1 MEKYCKQGEMMISD
15 KSYKSYSM
23 KQASRQLKNIVSFVE
38 RGHSVGLTRNGEPIA
53 MLVSVAEYQALR
65 SLPKQDFW
73 GALKEF
79 RCRYA
84 DEPDDCQ
91 EVFSGIR
98 ETSPGRDVS
107 W

>member
-1 MEKYCKQGEMMISD
+1 MIAD
-15 KSYKSYSM
+15 KSYSM
-23 KQASRQLKNIVSFVE
+23 KQAARQLRNIVSFVE
-38 RGHSVGLTRNGEPIA
+38 QGHSVGLTRDGEPVA
-53 MLVSVAEYQALR
+53 MLVSVAEYR
-65 SLPKQDFW
+65 SLRAAPKQDFW

-79 RCRYA
+79 RCQYA

-98 ETSPGRDVS
+98 ETSPGRDMS